1 MPMEKHRTITLK
13 RIKAFKKTLEGCLY
27 TAKAPVSL
35 TVYSPED
42 NKEHNRIT
50 FAEAMKGDFK
60 PISVGEKVGPGWST
74 HWFKVTMNVPAE
86 WKDKETHL
94 LWNTAS
100 EACIFDESGEI
111 LQGLSYDHKTDF
123 VLSVDKKEQK
133 DSVLYVEV
141 ACNTL
146 FGVGDPHEYLDTESE
161 TPAGTIK
168 QAELGLFNR
177 EAWDLYWDFEII
189 ADMAEELPENDVRGN
204 QARGVANAMCNACD
218 PNDPSTF
225 AAAREIAAEFLNQ
238 KAGEGSLK
246 LAAIGN
252 GHLDTAW
259 LWPVAESRRKAYR
272 TMSAVVHY
280 MDEYPEYKFAWSQAL
295 YWEWAEQNHP
305 QHFEKMKEKVK
316 SGQLL
321 PTGGS
326 WIEPDCNL
334 PSGESLVRQ
343 FLYGQRYYKQK
354 LGFDCEI
361 FWQPD
366 VFGYSAQLPQI
377 MKGVGLKYFLTQKM
391 SWNQVNRMP
400 HHSFYWEGL
409 DGSQVLTSFPPA
421 DCYEAPATVK
431 SVLYTQNNYKDKDRT
446 DEAVYLFGHGDG
458 GGGPTKGMLESIR
471 RMNNLDGMPKVE
483 MSAPIDFF
491 HRLEKKGDDLCKWV
505 GELYLELHRGTYTA
519 QAAQKLYNRLSE
531 IMMHEIEFLST
542 VTNNPI
548 EKEELDRIWKV
559 IMLNQFHDI
568 IPGSSIQEAHEVSRE
583 EYKEILATGA
593 ELLQKV
599 VDAFAGD
606 KGDKVLAINTTTRPR
621 TEVVTLPEGI
631 KGTQTAADGS
641 ELAVITA
648 PGLGYA
654 VTEPAVCSKSV
665 SVKEVDGSYVFEN
678 DQIKAVIASNGRLTS
693 LFDKEVEREVVEAD
707 KEANNLVLFDDK
719 PIYWDAWDIDI
730 YHMEKRKDV
739 DAATSIKIVEEGPIR
754 AAIEVTYSVG
764 KESKMTQVIS
774 LDSIE
779 RRLDF
784 DCEVDWHETDQ
795 LLKVEFP
802 WDVRSTEATYET
814 QFGHLRRPTHFNT
827 SWDMAKFEVCAH
839 RWADLSEH
847 GYGVAVLN
855 DCKYGYSTKDN
866 VMALSLLRS
875 PKRPDKT
882 CDMGVHNFRYAVYP
896 HSGTVQD
903 SGVID
908 QGYAFN
914 MPMQLKATAKE
925 LSDNAWF
932 TVDNDA
938 IIVDTLKTAEDS
950 KDIVLRIYESHGSR
964 GSFNLS
970 STLPVK
976 SVALCNM
983 LETEDQPL
991 ELVDGKVNVKVEPFK
1006 IITLKVT
1013 LA

>member
-1 MPMEKHRTITLK
+1 
-13 RIKAFKKTLEGCLY
+13 
-27 TAKAPVSL
+27 V
-35 TVYSPED
+35 
-42 NKEHNRIT
+42 
-50 FAEAMKGDFK
+50 
-60 PISVGEKVGPGWST
+60 
-74 HWFKVTMNVPAE
+74 
-86 WKDKETHL
+86 
-94 LWNTAS
+94 
-100 EACIFDESGEI
+100 
-111 LQGLSYDHKTDF
+111 
-123 VLSVDKKEQK
+123 
-133 DSVLYVEV
+133 
-141 ACNTL
+141 
-146 FGVGDPHEYLDTESE
+146 
-161 TPAGTIK
+161 
-168 QAELGLFNR
+168 
-177 EAWDLYWDFEII
+177 
-189 ADMAEELPENDVRGN
+189 
-204 QARGVANAMCNACD
+204 
-218 PNDPSTF
+218 
-225 AAAREIAAEFLNQ
+225 
-238 KAGEGSLK
+238 
-246 LAAIGN
+246 
-252 GHLDTAW
+252 
-259 LWPVAESRRKAYR
+259 
-272 TMSAVVHY
+272 
-280 MDEYPEYKFAWSQAL
+280 
-295 YWEWAEQNHP
+295 
-305 QHFEKMKEKVK
+305 
-316 SGQLL
+316 
-321 PTGGS
+321 
-326 WIEPDCNL
+326 
-334 PSGESLVRQ
+334 
-343 FLYGQRYYKQK
+343 
-354 LGFDCEI
+354 
-361 FWQPD
+361 
-366 VFGYSAQLPQI
+366 
-377 MKGVGLKYFLTQKM
+377 
-391 SWNQVNRMP
+391 
-400 HHSFYWEGL
+400 
-409 DGSQVLTSFPPA
+409 
-421 DCYEAPATVK
+421 
-431 SVLYTQNNYKDKDRT
+431 
-446 DEAVYLFGHGDG
+446 
-458 GGGPTKGMLESIR
+458 
-471 RMNNLDGMPKVE
+471 
-483 MSAPIDFF
+483 
-491 HRLEKKGDDLCKWV
+491 
-505 GELYLELHRGTYTA
+505 
-519 QAAQKLYNRLSE
+519 
-531 IMMHEIEFLST
+531 
-542 VTNNPI
+542 
-548 EKEELDRIWKV
+548 
-559 IMLNQFHDI
+559 
-568 IPGSSIQEAHEVSRE
+568 
-583 EYKEILATGA
+583 
-593 ELLQKV
+593 
-599 VDAFAGD
+599 
-606 KGDKVLAINTTTRPR
+606 
-621 TEVVTLPEGI
+621 

-641 ELAVITA
+641 ELAIITA

-678 DQIKAVIASNGRLTS
+678 DQIKAVIAANGRMTS
-693 LFDKEVEREVVEAD
+693 LFDKEVEREVVEAG

-739 DAATSIKIVEEGPIR
+739 GAATSIKIVEEGPIR

-882 CDMGVHNFRYAVYP
+882 CDMGFHNFRYAVYP

-914 MPMQLKATAKE
+914 IPMQLKATAKE

-991 ELVDGKVNVKVEPFK
+991 ELVDGKINVKVEPFK